1 VDWQFLTT
9 QSEQQLQPIL
19 DQYQQAT
26 VDFMKYLSRQWTT
39 INITTG
45 RVNKT
50 QQGNFIAHK
59 FVQITG
65 LIIGS

>member
-1 VDWQFLTT
+1 
-9 QSEQQLQPIL
+9 
-19 DQYQQAT
+19 
-26 VDFMKYLSRQWTT
+26 MKYLSRQWTT

-50 QQGNFIAHK
+50 QQGNFVAHK
-59 FVQITG
+59 FMQITG